1 MKNLTTNNLMKL
13 TRFCIGVILL
23 INLNSCTKEDDI
35 TPLGS
40 QQTLNVETE
49 AIIPESITL
58 MTSCQ
63 YTIVPEFN
71 SVIFPARSYTWTAQ
85 PAGMVEFSVDPLT
98 FAVDI
103 QTLSEGTVTMS
114 LESDDGEVSSS
125 VEIIIDDEN
134 DGILK
139 VLAIGNS
146 FSEDALEAY
155 FWGIANAAG
164 KQVIVGNMYIGSANL
179 DTHASNATSNSNSYS
194 YRKIALDGTRTVTS
208 NFSIS
213 DAVNDENWDFISFQQ
228 ASYDSG
234 LFDTY
239 INPLP
244 TVYNAVKG
252 YDPNPCTQ
260 YILHKTWAYAQ
271 NSTHSGFANYNN
283 DQMTMFDGITSAYNQ
298 AVNLM
303 PTNMVIPAGT
313 AIQNGR
319 TSFLGDGFTRDG
331 YHLNDLGQYVAS
343 CTWFEMLFGESV
355 IGNSYEAE
363 GISLYYR
370 ELAQQ
375 AAHEAVLN
383 PNEITVLTD
392 YETSGGNGIISEPV
406 FINFASSNNP
416 VGWNAYSSHLEGV
429 GIANILYPNGDFTG
443 IAATTTSRFR
453 GVNNTS
459 GASSTTTDLNMSDE
473 VSRSNYYSH
482 ALAWGSNPPLEESI
496 IEFTGFQSNG
506 TYEFCF
512 FGSRN
517 GVSDN
522 RDTDYTLVGATTQT
536 ASLDAANNATNTVCI
551 SNVQA
556 DADGKITLKVS
567 AGDANTNGNKFYYI
581 NAMKISPQ

>member
-1 MKNLTTNNLMKL
+1 MKNLTTNKL
-13 TRFCIGVILL
+13 KKLAQLCFCVLLL
-23 INLNSCTKEDDI
+23 INLNSCSEEDDI

-40 QQTLNVETE
+40 LQTLNVETE
-49 AIIPESITL
+49 AIIPANLTL
-58 MTSCQ
+58 ATSCQ
-63 YTIVPEFN
+63 YSIIPEFN
-71 SVIFPARSYTWTAQ
+71 SVIFPARSYTWTAE
-85 PAGMVEFSVDPLT
+85 PAGMVDFTVDPLT
-98 FAVDI
+98 FAVEI
-103 QTLSEGTVTMS
+103 QTITEGNVTMS
-114 LESDDGEVSSS
+114 LDSDDGAVSAS
-125 VEIIIDDEN
+125 VEITIDDEN

-139 VLAIGNS
+139 ILAIGNS

-155 FWGIANAAG
+155 FWGIANAEG

-179 DTHASNATSNSNSYS
+179 DTHASNATSNSSSYS
-194 YRKIALDGTRTVTS
+194 YRKINLDGTRTVS
-208 NFSIS
+208 SGVSIS
-213 DAVNDENWDFISFQQ
+213 EAVNDENWDYISFQQ
-228 ASYDSG
+228 ASYESG
-234 LFDTY
+234 LFNTF

-244 TVYNAVKG
+244 TVYNAVKS
-252 YDPNPCTQ
+252 YDPNPCTK

-283 DQMTMFDGITSAYNQ
+283 DQMTMFDGITQAYTQ

-303 PTNMVIPAGT
+303 PTDKVIPAAT

-331 YHLNDLGQYVAS
+331 YHLNDLGQYTAS
-343 CTWFEMLFGESV
+343 CTWYEMLFNESV
-355 IGNSYEAE
+355 IGNTYEAD
-363 GISLYYR
+363 GISLYFR

-375 AAHEAVLN
+375 AAHQAVLN

-392 YETSGGNGIISEPV
+392 YETSGGSGIISEPV

-416 VGWNAYSSHLEGV
+416 DGWNAYSSHLEGV

-443 IAATTTSRFR
+443 IAATTTARFR

-459 GASSTTTDLNMSDE
+459 GAGSTTTDFNMSDD

-496 IEFTGFQSNG
+496 IEFTGFESND

-512 FGSRN
+512 FASRN

-522 RDTDYTLVGATTQT
+522 RDTDYTVVGATEQT
-536 ASLDAANNATNTVCI
+536 ANLNAANNATDTVCI

-567 AGDANTNGNKFYYI
+567 AGDANTNGNQFYYI
-581 NAMKISPQ
+581 NAMKITPQ